1 MRSFFYPILLFF
13 LIPINGLAHTGDSL
27 LIQAKSTNDLVA
39 IEALKKLGA
48 GEIDS
53 LPAPRLDYLREANF
67 LARKINNAFEIAD
80 SWYLMAKQF
89 HQAGQLDSAQ
99 NYFER
104 SLAKL
109 QTLDRPEHLA
119 NCLNDMG
126 VVYKVSGNYAR
137 ALECYLQALPIR
149 KEIGNQRE
157 ISKTYNNLGNI
168 YAAISDTSKAIDAY
182 STGKEIAKNSN
193 DTLASIYLGLNIAR
207 LLVLKGQ
214 YQESIPVLNE
224 ARNYA
229 KTKDFKIGTSASANL
244 LAYIAQQ
251 QNEDE
256 KALTLANEALEI
268 ALDEG
273 LLDRAADAYGII
285 GDYYKKKQEYAE
297 ALKFNLKS
305 LEIATE
311 QEIIELEEEQQKN
324 ISELY
329 ELLHKPGKAL
339 EHYKKHIVL
348 RDSIF
353 NYENDLK
360 LAYVEHQH
368 ALENKEKENV
378 LLEQEIAKQEQHQS
392 FIYILVILLLL
403 IIIMLIKLWFEHE
416 QAQQYLMELNEQK
429 DRMFSLISHDLKG
442 PIGGVKSVF
451 DLIKQQDI
459 QDPKELRAIIEE
471 SADIVDNSYNLLE
484 NLLNWVRSQT
494 GRLIVKPEPVSLAEV
509 VVHTLK
515 LFAAPIRD
523 KNLQIT
529 VHIEEEHCVYA
540 DREMIKS
547 VVRNLLSNAI
557 KFTFPEGNISIKTTQ
572 HANLVSLTVAD
583 SGTGMSKE
591 IITQILENKNTISAV
606 GTQNE
611 KGTGIGL
618 RLCSDFIEKNKGRM
632 EIKSKEGE
640 GSTFRVTLPSNQSF

>member
-1 MRSFFYPILLFF
+1 M
-13 LIPINGLAHTGDSL
+13 
-27 LIQAKSTNDLVA
+27 
-39 IEALKKLGA
+39 
-48 GEIDS
+48 
-53 LPAPRLDYLREANF
+53 
-67 LARKINNAFEIAD
+67 
-80 SWYLMAKQF
+80 
-89 HQAGQLDSAQ
+89 
-99 NYFER
+99 
-104 SLAKL
+104 
-109 QTLDRPEHLA
+109 
-119 NCLNDMG
+119 
-126 VVYKVSGNYAR
+126 
-137 ALECYLQALPIR
+137 
-149 KEIGNQRE
+149 
-157 ISKTYNNLGNI
+157 
-168 YAAISDTSKAIDAY
+168 
-182 STGKEIAKNSN
+182 
-193 DTLASIYLGLNIAR
+193 
-207 LLVLKGQ
+207 LVLKGQ

-311 QEIIELEEEQQKN
+311 QEIVELEEEQQKN

-378 LLEQEIAKQEQHQS
+378 LLEREIAKQEQHQS

-509 VVHTLK
+509 VGHTLK

-523 KNLQIT
+523 KNLKIT